1 LKLSKMSSLNIDAPG
16 FNAKAYFKTFIKD
29 KTVEE
34 VVTQNNKLSHG
45 KSEYLISVTRHQ
57 AP

>member
-1 LKLSKMSSLNIDAPG
+1 MSSLNIDAAG

-45 KSEYLISVTRHQ
+45 KTSSIVIE
-57 AP
+57 